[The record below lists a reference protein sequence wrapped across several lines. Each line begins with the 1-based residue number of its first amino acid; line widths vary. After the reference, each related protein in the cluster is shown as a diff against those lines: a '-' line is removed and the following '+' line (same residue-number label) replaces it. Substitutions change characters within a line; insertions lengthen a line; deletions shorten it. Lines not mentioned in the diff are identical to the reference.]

1 MIADARSPD
10 ETVSIG
16 PDGLAGRLFRPPRPL
31 GLVLL
36 GHAGEPGDPRAAL
49 LAENL
54 CRNGLALLLANLL
67 HPDEARDP
75 QVANDVALLAARL
88 FAVTEWA
95 CAPHAGRPPAI
106 GPGAHARRPESLPLG
121 YLAAGPA
128 SGAALLAAS
137 GPDRRIRAIVA
148 CGGRIDQAGQRALS
162 RVQAPV
168 RMIVGTRD
176 LPAAGLGKLM
186 LPRLSG
192 PTDMILLPGV
202 GPGFAEAGAL
212 AQLADHAA
220 AWFRQ
225 HFAATPTGPQRA
237 PPGPA

>member
-1 MIADARSPD
+1 MIADARFPD

-16 PDGLAGRLFRPPRPL
+16 PDGLAGRLFRPARPL

-36 GHAGEPGDPRAAL
+36 GHAGEPGDPRGAL
-49 LAENL
+49 LAESL
-54 CRNGLALLLANLL
+54 CRSGLALLLANLL

-75 QVANDVALLAARL
+75 KVANDVALLAARL

-95 CAPHAGRPPAI
+95 CSAHSGRPPAVR
-106 GPGAHARRPESLPLG
+106 PDAQARRGESLPLG
-121 YLAAGPA
+121 YLAAGAA

-162 RVQAPV
+162 RVRAPV
-168 RMIVGTRD
+168 RMIVGGRD

-202 GPGFAEAGAL
+202 GPAFAEAGAL
-212 AQLADHAA
+212 ARLAEHAA

-225 HFAATPTGPQRA
+225 HFAETAA
-237 PPGPA
+237 